1 MFICCLVCL
10 VSPSSSF
17 LRLCLCWYL
26 LRLVLQLLRS
36 LFLFLFFFLNC
47 VFFWCFVG
55 SVLLLWIPLF
65 EVFFSSVCLVRG
77 EFLGFRVYII
87 IDNGKPFSNR
97 LMDKLSEDFGF
108 KKHNPSMYNAPTNG
122 LVEAFNKTLR
132 NLFKKVV
139 GRSKK
144 DWHERINETLW
155 AYWGDIGCPL
165 MLHHI
170 CLCTAWKLFCL

>member
-1 MFICCLVCL
+1 MSLLVFIAFG
-10 VSPSSSF
+10 SSTFEISLSF
-17 LRLCLCWYL
+17 SLLLFKLCL
-26 LRLVLQLLRS
+26 
-36 LFLFLFFFLNC
+36 FLMLCRQCFATLDTIVRGFFF
-47 VFFWCFVG
+47 
-55 SVLLLWIPLF
+55 P
-65 EVFFSSVCLVRG
+65 VCLVRG

-87 IDNGKPFSNR
+87 IDNGKPFLNR
-97 LMDKLSEDFGF
+97 LMDKLCEDFGF

-155 AYWGDIGCPL
+155 AY
-165 MLHHI
+165 
-170 CLCTAWKLFCL
+170 